1 MKDYKKNIR
10 GALQNFFSAL
20 SVMLTIALAGS
31 ISMVASGQ
39 EAPESAATNRV
50 LSEITVTAR
59 RTEERLEDVP
69 VAVSAFNNAAIEE
82 RKILT
87 EYDLAVATPG
97 MLLRQG
103 MASNYVSYTL
113 RGQSVG
119 SFSYSPPSVVTYF
132 NEVPVGGLSQTSFF
146 DLESIQV
153 LKGPQGT
160 LFGRNTTGGAVL
172 YSAKRPDDDIN
183 GYIKFV
189 AGVLGTINRSLFK
202 IKETD
207 KTRIKNQ

>member
-20 SVMLTIALAGS
+20 SVMLTIALVGS

-39 EAPESAATNRV
+39 EAPESADTNRV

-153 LKGPQGT
+153 
-160 LFGRNTTGGAVL
+160 F
-172 YSAKRPDDDIN
+172 
-183 GYIKFV
+183 
-189 AGVLGTINRSLFK
+189 
-202 IKETD
+202 
-207 KTRIKNQ
+207 